1 MDILEEIFSEKNE
14 KSKDISKKDIEKF
27 KKISLNLF
35 KNENYPIEKFNEFF
49 NEKISKKAQTN
60 MNLLDK
66 KNTIFLTLNDVQ
78 DKLKEDNEKDKKK
91 AGLFGFNW
99 NKDKNKEKKPEV
111 KVDVKNFDIKEFR
124 KEFNLNEEEFSDDF
138 LKQKYIECKGN
149 KKLIFYQIVGI
160 DKLK

>member
-1 MDILEEIFSEKNE
+1 
-14 KSKDISKKDIEKF
+14 
-27 KKISLNLF
+27 
-35 KNENYPIEKFNEFF
+35 
-49 NEKISKKAQTN
+49 

-66 KNTIFLTLNDVQ
+66 KNTIFLALNDVQ

-149 KKLIFYQIVGI
+149 KKLIFYHIVGI